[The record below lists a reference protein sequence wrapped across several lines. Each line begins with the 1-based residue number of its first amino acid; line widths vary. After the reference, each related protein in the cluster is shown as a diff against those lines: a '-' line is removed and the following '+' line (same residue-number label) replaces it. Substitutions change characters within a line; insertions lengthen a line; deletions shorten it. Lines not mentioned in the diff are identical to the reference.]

1 MADVRQ
7 AVLEFDAAVQVPWR
21 PLLAPGGAGR
31 AAGCR
36 AAESDRP
43 NGRSGGAGRLAAAPP
58 AGSPLPGSGPRI
70 AGHLRPVPDRPGGPG
85 PRAADPA
92 TSGRGAGRAP
102 TAGGGSAHRGQVRPG
117 GRPAAPGVLPVR
129 AVRSGCAVSGHPAGP
144 RLRLTR
150 RGRRV
155 VTALAVGGAVAFG
168 AWIAPV
174 VGGDGSGGLRLA
186 GESSVVVEEGD
197 TVWSIA
203 GELAGSE
210 QDVRIVVDAI
220 EELND
225 LEGSVVVPG
234 QVLEL
239 P

>member
-21 PLLAPGGAGR
+21 PLLGSAATGRAAGAGR
-31 AAGCR
+31 AI
-36 AAESDRP
+36 
-43 NGRSGGAGRLAAAPP
+43 GRSGAAGRLAAVPS
-58 AGSPLPGSGPRI
+58 AGSALPGSGPRV
-70 AGHLRPVPDRPGGPG
+70 AGHLRPVPDRPGGREPH
-85 PRAADPA
+85 AADPDA
-92 TSGRGAGRAP
+92 SARGAGRAP
-102 TAGGGSAHRGQVRPG
+102 TAGGASARRGQVRPG
-117 GRPAAPGVLPVR
+117 GWPVALGALPAR
-129 AVRSGCAVSGHPAGP
+129 AVRGGCAASGHPAGP

-155 VTALAVGGAVAFG
+155 VTALALGGAVALG
-168 AWIAPV
+168 AWLAPI
-174 VGGDGSGGLRLA
+174 VGGDGTGDLRLA
-186 GESSVVVEEGD
+186 GGSSVVVQEGD

-210 QDVRIVVDAI
+210 QDVRVVVDAI